1 MLSPDVP
8 SKSPDTGG
16 ISLQIS
22 LLRGGGD
29 LEILIEDTQWDMGA
43 VTHRHLCFGRADFYL
58 A

>member
-1 MLSPDVP
+1 MLSTAIP
-8 SKSPDTGG
+8 SKSSDTGG

-29 LEILIEDTQWDMGA
+29 VEILIENTQWEMRA
-43 VTHRHLCFGRADFYL
+43 VTHRHLCFGRADLYF